1 MQAPSRSAAI
11 AAELRDE
18 ILRGRY
24 RSGDRLPSE
33 RELAERFSAHRG
45 AVREALK
52 CLEQLGLTDIRP
64 GGARVCPIE
73 QASLDV
79 VAHLLVL
86 EDPPDSSIV
95 SDVLEVVG
103 GIFSVAAR
111 LCAERA
117 NDEQRESIQALLL
130 EIEASELPTHERIE
144 QIQRLGDLFVE
155 ASGNMVLGLVRRGVN
170 TRFIEVLEESRPRS
184 ARPLGLDPDVLHSI
198 GRAIGARDGA
208 GAADAVSRLT
218 HDLRRHAL
226 QTIEDEREQLL
237 PSERAQ
243 S

>member
-33 RELAERFSAHRG
+33 RDLADRFSAHRG

-52 CLEQLGLTDIRP
+52 SLEQLGLTDIRP
-64 GGARVCPIE
+64 GGARVCPVE

-86 EDPPDSSIV
+86 EDPPNSSIV

-103 GIFSVAAR
+103 GLFSVAAR

-117 NDEQRESIQALLL
+117 NDEQRETIYTLLA
-130 EIEASELPTHERIE
+130 EIEASELPAHERIE
-144 QIQRLGDLFVE
+144 QIHRLGDLFVE

-170 TRFIEVLEESRPRS
+170 TRFIEVLEESRPLS
-184 ARPLGLDPDVLHSI
+184 IRPLLLDAEVLHSI
-198 GRAIGARDGA
+198 GRSIGARDGS
-208 GAADAVSRLT
+208 GAADAVSLLAR
-218 HDLRRHAL
+218 DLRRHAL
-226 QTIEDEREQLL
+226 QTIEDERQRLH
-237 PSERAQ
+237 PRERT
-243 S
+243 SS